1 MNRKLI
7 ILLTVLIDVLGIG
20 IIVPVL
26 PFYVESFGA
35 SAFIVTLLFAVFS
48 FFSFFSAPLLGAL
61 SDKIGRR
68 PVLITSI
75 ASTALGWLVFAAATN
90 IYWLFIGRIID
101 GLAAGNFPIAQSYL
115 IDIAKDDKERSANL
129 GLIGAIF
136 GIGFIIG
143 PLLGGALSQIS
154 ITTPFWFVGGLAIFN
169 TILAYFSLPETNLNK
184 NKDKKISFSPFK
196 PIIIAA
202 KNANLRP
209 SFIAWFLFGI
219 AIAGQQSILSL
230 YLAEAFNFNSFL
242 ISLVLGGTG
251 IILVINQGVLLK
263 KVWLKYFSE
272 EKLIIYSIVILGIS
286 FLFTG
291 IHLLLPLIIGLFLFS
306 ITHSVLRVS
315 MTSQIARTSNND
327 EQGMILG
334 VMSSVMSLSM
344 IIGPLLAGSLF
355 SINLSLPFWVSALV
369 SFLAFIIIFC
379 EQRKHLKIK
388 KINEQDLEITEQKI
402 ELAS

>member
-1 MNRKLI
+1 MNKKII

-20 IIVPVL
+20 VIVPVL

-68 PVLITSI
+68 PVLIASI
-75 ASTALGWLVFAAATN
+75 ASTAFGWLVFAAATN

-115 IDIAKDDKERSANL
+115 IDIAKNDKEKTSNL
-129 GLIGAIF
+129 GLIGAVF

-169 TILAYFSLPETNLNK
+169 TILAYFKLPETNTNK
-184 NKDKKISFSPFK
+184 DKDKKISFSPFK
-196 PIIIAA
+196 PIIVAA
-202 KNANLRP
+202 KNAKLRP
-209 SFIAWFLFGI
+209 SFIAWFLFGL

-251 IILVINQGVLLK
+251 VVLVINQGLLLK
-263 KVWLKYFSE
+263 KLWLKYFSE
-272 EKLIIYSIVILGIS
+272 EKIIIYFIAILGVS
-286 FLFTG
+286 FIFTG
-291 IHLLLPLIIGLFLFS
+291 IHLLLPLVIGLFLFS

-315 MTSQIARTSNND
+315 MTSQIARTGEDN

-334 VMSSVMSLSM
+334 VLSSVMSLSM

-355 SINLSLPFWVSALV
+355 SINLSLPFWASALF
-369 SFLAFIIIFC
+369 SFLAFIIIFF
-379 EQRKHLKIK
+379 ENKKHFKIK
-388 KINEQDLEITEQKI
+388 KVDEQNLEITEQKI
-402 ELAS
+402 ELAN

>member
-1 MNRKLI
+1 MSKKFI

-20 IIVPVL
+20 IIIPVL

-35 SAFIVTLLFAVFS
+35 SAFTVTLLFAIFS
-48 FFSFFSAPLLGAL
+48 FFSFFSAPLLGSL

-68 PVLITSI
+68 PVLIVSI

-115 IDIAKDDKERSANL
+115 IDIAKDDKEKTVNL
-129 GLIGAIF
+129 GLVGAIF

-154 ITTPFWFVGGLAIFN
+154 ITLPFWFVGGLAIFN
-169 TILAYFSLPETNLNK
+169 TILAFLNLPETNLNR
-184 NKDKKISFSPFK
+184 DKHIKVSFSPFK
-196 PIIIAA
+196 PLIMAA
-202 KNANLRP
+202 KNASLRP
-209 SFIAWFLFGI
+209 SFIAWFLFGL

-230 YLAEAFNFNSFL
+230 YLSEAFNFNSFL

-263 KVWLKYFSE
+263 NIWLRYFSE
-272 EKLIIYSIVILGIS
+272 EKLIIYFIAILGIS

-291 IHLLLPLIIGLFLFS
+291 VHFILSLLIGLFLFS
-306 ITHSVLRVS
+306 IAHSVLRIS
-315 MTSQIARTSNND
+315 MTSKIAREGDKN
-327 EQGMILG
+327 EQGMVLG
-334 VMSSVMSLSM
+334 VLSSVMSLSM
-344 IIGPLLAGSLF
+344 IIGPLLAGALF
-355 SINLSLPFWVSALV
+355 SIDLSLPLWGSAGF
-369 SFLAFIIIFC
+369 SFLAFLIILL
-379 EQRKHLKIK
+379 EKKRNGKE
-388 KINEQDLEITEQKI
+388 KINTHDLEIIEQKI
-402 ELAS
+402 ELIN